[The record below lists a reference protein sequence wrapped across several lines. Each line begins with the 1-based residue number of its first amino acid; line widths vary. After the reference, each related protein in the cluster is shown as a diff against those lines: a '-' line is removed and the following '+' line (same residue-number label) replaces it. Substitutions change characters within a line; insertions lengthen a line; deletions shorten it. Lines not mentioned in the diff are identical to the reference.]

1 MNKTDRM
8 LAIML
13 ELQRCRRLRAEDL
26 AAKFET
32 SVRTIYRDIQ
42 ALSEGGVPIVSAPG
56 QGYSLPDGY
65 FLPPVSFTAEEAVA
79 LLVGADFIGRH
90 FDALYSDSAAAARAK
105 LEAVLPERVRA
116 DADRTRASIRLVPGG
131 ASDEQ
136 GKVRLEAV
144 RRAVL
149 HKRKL
154 RFQYGGHSAGRD
166 SEPADRTVHPYGLA
180 LLQGVWV
187 LIAYCELRKA
197 VRHFRLSRMQEVEL
211 LEETFAVPAD
221 FVFADYTPPD
231 DRELQV
237 RIRLSPAAARQVQ
250 EEGYFYIDSAEPA
263 GEELELQLR
272 VRRVEEIL
280 RWLLGWGAEA
290 RVLEPEFLRER
301 VRQEAQKMLER
312 C

>member
-13 ELQRCRRLRAEDL
+13 ELQRSRRVRAGDL
-26 AAKFET
+26 ATKFET

-42 ALSEGGVPIVSAPG
+42 ALSEGGVPVVSAPG

-79 LLVGADFIGRH
+79 LLAGADFIRRH
-90 FDALYSDSAAAARAK
+90 FDAYYSDSAAAGCAK

-116 DADRTRASIRLVPGG
+116 DADRIRASMRLVPGG
-131 ASDEQ
+131 REDER
-136 GKVRLEAV
+136 GKAGLEAV

-154 RFQYGGHSAGRD
+154 RFLYGGYPAGKEDVRT
-166 SEPADRTVHPYGLA
+166 DRTVHPYGLA
-180 LLQGVWV
+180 LLQGAWV
-187 LIAYCELRKA
+187 LIAYCELREA
-197 VRHFRLSRMQEVEL
+197 VRHFRLSRMDGMEL
-211 LEETFAVPAD
+211 LEETFAVPAG
-221 FVFADYTPPD
+221 FTYTAYTPPD
-231 DRELQV
+231 DRELV
-237 RIRLSPAAARQVQ
+237 VKIRLSPAAARQVQ
-250 EEGYFYIDSAEPA
+250 EEGYFYIDSAEDA
-263 GEELELQLR
+263 GEELELRLR

-301 VRQEAQKMLER
+301 VRQEAKKILER